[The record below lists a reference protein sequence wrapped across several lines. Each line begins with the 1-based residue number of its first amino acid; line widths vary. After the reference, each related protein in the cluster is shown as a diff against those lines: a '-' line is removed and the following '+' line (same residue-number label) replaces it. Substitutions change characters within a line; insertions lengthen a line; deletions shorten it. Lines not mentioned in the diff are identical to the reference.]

1 MVCCYCKHYILQNDL
16 CFMIINDPSATY
28 SLSFVFDITCLHTV
42 QLLTLYTKF
51 KHMYYKNN
59 DAIFPVS
66 FMTLRKMPNKKAMN
80 LKKTWFDLFTTLLIS
95 LLSTIC
101 NMFRNSL
108 SVHYDGSSNSIG
120 CVTFKP
126 DLPLCAKVNGRDVR
140 SVLSFAAIQNQKI
153 QNKMRTTLIT

>member
-1 MVCCYCKHYILQNDL
+1 
-16 CFMIINDPSATY
+16 MIINDPSATY

-80 LKKTWFDLFTTLLIS
+80 LKKTWFGFIRQFATLL
-95 LLSTIC
+95 T
-101 NMFRNSL
+101 FK
-108 SVHYDGSSNSIG
+108 SVHVQQCFYELVFHYDGSSNSIG
-120 CVTFKP
+120 CVTYKT
-126 DLPLCAKVNGRDVR
+126 DLPLSAIVSGRNVR
-140 SVLSFAAIQNQKI
+140 SVLSFGAIQKVHNKI
-153 QNKMRTTLIT
+153 EIA